1 MPETLHADVALGL
14 RLARQPAAT
23 NEPLTMK
30 VPRA

>member
-1 MPETLHADVALGL
+1 MPETLLAAFTLGL